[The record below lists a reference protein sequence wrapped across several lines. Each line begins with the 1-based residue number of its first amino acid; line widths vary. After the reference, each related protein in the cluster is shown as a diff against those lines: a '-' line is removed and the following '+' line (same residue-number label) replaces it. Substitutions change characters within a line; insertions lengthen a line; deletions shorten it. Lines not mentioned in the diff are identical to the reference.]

1 MWSQTQGPTATLS
14 STTSTSPTFDAPLIN
29 STQAI
34 LTFSLT
40 VNDGAVDSTTPD
52 TVDITVSNV
61 NTPPTANAGADQ
73 TVDEGTEEVT
83 LEGSATDPDTDD
95 TITYLWSQ
103 TQGPTATLSSTT
115 STSPTF
121 DAPLI
126 NSTQAILTFSLTVND
141 GAVDSTTP
149 DTVDITVSN
158 VNTPPTANAGADQTV
173 DEGTEE
179 VTLEGSATDPDTDD
193 TITYLWSQTQG
204 PTATLSNS
212 TSASPTFDAP
222 LINST
227 QAILTFSLTVND
239 GAVDSTTPDT
249 VDITVSNVNTPPTAN
264 AGADQTVD
272 EGTEE
277 VTLEGSATDPDTD
290 DTITYLWSQTQ
301 GPTAT
306 LSSTTSTSPT
316 FDAPLINSTQAIL
329 TFSLTVNDGAV
340 DSTTPDTVD
349 ITVSNVNTPPT
360 ANAGADQTVDE
371 GTEEVT
377 LEGSATDPDTDDTIT
392 YLWSQTQGPTAT
404 LSSSTSASPTFDAP
418 LINSTQAILTFSL
431 TVNDGA
437 VDSTTPDTVD
447 ITVSNVNTPPTANAG
462 ADQTVDEGTEE
473 VTLEGSATDPDT
485 DDTITYLWSQTQ
497 GPTAT
502 LSSSTSASPT
512 FDAPL
517 INSTQAI
524 LTFSLTVNDG
534 AVDSTTPDTV
544 DITVSNVN
552 TPPTANAGADQTV
565 DEGTEE
571 VTLEGSATDPDT
583 DDTITYL
590 WSQTQGPTA
599 TLSSTTSTSPTFDA
613 PLINSTQA
621 ILTFSLTVNDGA
633 VDSTTPDTVDITV
646 SNVNTPPTANAGA
659 DQTVDEGTEEVTLE
673 GSATDPDTDD
683 TITYL
688 WSQTQG
694 PTATLSSTTSTSPTF
709 DAPLINSTQAILTFS
724 LTVNDGAVDSTTPD
738 TVDITVS
745 NVNTPPT
752 ANAGADQTVDEGTE
766 EVTLEG
772 SATDPD
778 TDDTITYLWSQTQGP
793 TATLSST
800 TSTSP
805 TFDAPLINSTQAI
818 LTFSLTV
825 NDGAV
830 DSTTPDT
837 VDITVSNVNTP
848 PTANAGADQ
857 TVDEGTEEVT
867 LEGSATD
874 PDTDDTITYLWS
886 QTQGPTAT
894 LSSTTSTSPTFDAPL
909 INSTQAI
916 LTFSLTVNDGAV
928 DSTTPDTVD
937 ITVSNV
943 NTPPTANAGAD
954 QTVDEGTEEVTLEG
968 SATDPDTDD
977 TITYLWSQTQ
987 GPTATLSN
995 STSASPTFDAPL
1007 INSTQAI
1014 LTFSLTVNDGAV
1026 DSTTPDTVDITVSN
1040 VNTPPTA
1047 NAGADQTVDEGT
1059 EEVTLE
1065 GSATDPDTDDTITYL
1080 WSQTQGPTAT
1090 LSNSTSASPTFDAP
1104 LINST
1109 QAILTF
1115 SLTVNDGAVDSTTPD
1130 TVDITVSNVNTP
1142 PTANAG
1148 ADQTVDEGT
1157 EEVTLEG
1164 SATDPDTDDT
1174 ITYLWS
1180 QTQGPTAT
1188 LSSTTSTSPTFDAP
1202 LINSTQA
1209 ILTFSLTVNDGA
1221 VDSTTPDT
1229 VDITVSN
1236 VNTPPTANAGA
1247 DQTVDEGTEEVTLE
1261 GSATDPD
1268 TDDTITYLWSQTQG
1282 PTATLSNSTSASP
1295 TFDAPLINSTQAI
1308 LTFSL
1313 TVNDG
1318 AVDSTTPDTVDITVS
1333 NVNTPPTANAGAD
1346 QTVDEGTEEVTL
1358 EGSAT
1363 DPDTDDTI
1371 TYLWSQTQGPTATL
1385 SNSTSASPTFD
1396 APLINSTQAILT
1408 FSLTVND
1415 GAVDSTTPDTV
1426 DITVS
1431 NVNTPPTANAGADQT
1446 VDEGTEEVTLEGSA
1460 TDPDT
1465 DDTITYLWSQT
1476 QGPTAT
1482 LSNSTS
1488 ASPTFDAP
1496 LINSTQAILTFSL
1509 TVNDGAVDSTTPDTV
1524 DITVSNVNTPPTANA
1539 GADQT
1544 VDEGTEEV
1552 TLEGSAT
1559 DPDTDDTI
1567 TYLWSQ
1573 TQGPTATLSSTTS
1586 TSPTFDAPLINST
1599 QAILTFSLTVNDG
1612 AVDSTTPDTVDITV
1626 SNVNTPPTANA
1637 GADQTVDEGTEE
1649 VTLEGSATDPDTD
1662 DTITY
1667 LWSQTQGPTATLSST
1682 TSHPRRLTPP

>member
-1 MWSQTQGPTATLS
+1 MLIVVGSEKTQLVPQKQRKNACMTIILLLTIITVGGGVYHGMINGGYVIDTAYGDGTLTETAKLTASDGAAYDYFGYSVSVYNNTAVIGAFFDDDNGSAYVFEKNSTSGNWTQTETAKLTASDGAADDYFGYSVSVYNNTAVIGAYKDDSNGNDSGSAYVFEKNSTSGNWTQTQTAKLTAS
-14 STTSTSPTFDAPLIN
+14 DGAADDYFGYSVSVYNNTAVIGAYKDDSNGSNSGSAYVFEKNSTSGNWTQTQTAKLTASDGAAYDYFGWSVSVYNNTAVIGAYKDDSNGNDSGSAYVFEKN
-29 STQAI
+29 STSGNWTQTQTAK
-34 LTFSLT
+34 LTAS
-40 VNDGAVDSTTPD
+40 DGAADDWFGRSVSVYNNTAVIGADGDDDSGAFSGSAYVFEKNSTSGNWTQTQTAKLTASD
-52 TVDITVSNV
+52 GAADDYLGRSVSVYNNTAVIGAYQDDSNGSNSGSAYVLEKNSTSGNWTQTQTAKITASDGAADDYLGRFVSVYN
-61 NTPPTANAGADQ
+61 NTAVIGAYQDDDNGSNSGSAYIFTISANQVPTANAGADQ

-83 LEGSATDPDTDD
+83 LEGTGSTDPDGD
-95 TITYLWSQ
+95 TITYAWR
-103 TQGPTATLSSTT
+103 
-115 STSPTF
+115 
-121 DAPLI
+121 
-126 NSTQAILTFSLTVND
+126 
-141 GAVDSTTP
+141 
-149 DTVDITVSN
+149 
-158 VNTPPTANAGADQTV
+158 
-173 DEGTEE
+173 
-179 VTLEGSATDPDTDD
+179 
-193 TITYLWSQTQG
+193 QTQG

-227 QAILTFSLTVND
+227 QAILRFSLTVND
-239 GAVDSTTPDT
+239 GVVDS
-249 VDITVSNVNTPPTAN
+249 A
-264 AGADQTVD
+264 
-272 EGTEE
+272 
-277 VTLEGSATDPDTD
+277 
-290 DTITYLWSQTQ
+290 
-301 GPTAT
+301 
-306 LSSTTSTSPT
+306 
-316 FDAPLINSTQAIL
+316 
-329 TFSLTVNDGAV
+329 
-340 DSTTPDTVD
+340 
-349 ITVSNVNTPPT
+349 
-360 ANAGADQTVDE
+360 
-371 GTEEVT
+371 
-377 LEGSATDPDTDDTIT
+377 
-392 YLWSQTQGPTAT
+392 
-404 LSSSTSASPTFDAP
+404 
-418 LINSTQAILTFSL
+418 
-431 TVNDGA
+431 
-437 VDSTTPDTVD
+437 
-447 ITVSNVNTPPTANAG
+447 
-462 ADQTVDEGTEE
+462 
-473 VTLEGSATDPDT
+473 
-485 DDTITYLWSQTQ
+485 
-497 GPTAT
+497 
-502 LSSSTSASPT
+502 
-512 FDAPL
+512 
-517 INSTQAI
+517 
-524 LTFSLTVNDG
+524 
-534 AVDSTTPDTV
+534 
-544 DITVSNVN
+544 
-552 TPPTANAGADQTV
+552 
-565 DEGTEE
+565 
-571 VTLEGSATDPDT
+571 
-583 DDTITYL
+583 
-590 WSQTQGPTA
+590 
-599 TLSSTTSTSPTFDA
+599 
-613 PLINSTQA
+613 
-621 ILTFSLTVNDGA
+621 
-633 VDSTTPDTVDITV
+633 
-646 SNVNTPPTANAGA
+646 
-659 DQTVDEGTEEVTLE
+659 
-673 GSATDPDTDD
+673 
-683 TITYL
+683 
-688 WSQTQG
+688 
-694 PTATLSSTTSTSPTF
+694 
-709 DAPLINSTQAILTFS
+709 
-724 LTVNDGAVDSTTPD
+724 
-738 TVDITVS
+738 
-745 NVNTPPT
+745 
-752 ANAGADQTVDEGTE
+752 
-766 EVTLEG
+766 
-772 SATDPD
+772 
-778 TDDTITYLWSQTQGP
+778 
-793 TATLSST
+793 
-800 TSTSP
+800 
-805 TFDAPLINSTQAI
+805 
-818 LTFSLTV
+818 
-825 NDGAV
+825 
-830 DSTTPDT
+830 
-837 VDITVSNVNTP
+837 
-848 PTANAGADQ
+848 
-857 TVDEGTEEVT
+857 
-867 LEGSATD
+867 
-874 PDTDDTITYLWS
+874 
-886 QTQGPTAT
+886 
-894 LSSTTSTSPTFDAPL
+894 
-909 INSTQAI
+909 
-916 LTFSLTVNDGAV
+916 
-928 DSTTPDTVD
+928 TPDTVD

-1090 LSNSTSASPTFDAP
+1090 LSNSTSA
-1104 LINST
+1104 
-1109 QAILTF
+1109 
-1115 SLTVNDGAVDSTTPD
+1115 
-1130 TVDITVSNVNTP
+1130 
-1142 PTANAG
+1142 
-1148 ADQTVDEGT
+1148 
-1157 EEVTLEG
+1157 
-1164 SATDPDTDDT
+1164 
-1174 ITYLWS
+1174 
-1180 QTQGPTAT
+1180 
-1188 LSSTTSTSPTFDAP
+1188 SPTFDAP

-1573 TQGPTATLSSTTS
+1573 TQGPTATLSSS
-1586 TSPTFDAPLINST
+1586 
-1599 QAILTFSLTVNDG
+1599 
-1612 AVDSTTPDTVDITV
+1612 
-1626 SNVNTPPTANA
+1626 
-1637 GADQTVDEGTEE
+1637 
-1649 VTLEGSATDPDTD
+1649 
-1662 DTITY
+1662 
-1667 LWSQTQGPTATLSST
+1667 